1 MISKLQRLTQFAA
14 VAGALALAVPATAAT
29 ASAGGGGAIVAA
41 SGSSVTKTVTIKAIN
56 PTTREIDVVDPAG
69 TVSLIKAPASVQ
81 NFSQLK
87 VGDKIKATYTLE
99 TEFVISEPNK
109 PLPPNT
115 AASVTARAAKGEL
128 PAAAVANHIVI
139 TGAVLAIDMT
149 KHTIKLVNPK
159 GGEVHTFTVQAS
171 ERQKAMSKLKVGDY
185 ITAYLTESLL
195 ISASRA

>member
-81 NFSQLK
+81 NFGQLK